1 MAKILVTRKIP
12 GDHVKRLS
20 EAGHEVEVSEFDRA
34 LSAEELLEKV
44 AGKDAILS
52 LLTDKING
60 DLMDAAGPQLKLIS
74 NYAVGFD
81 NIDVEAAS
89 ERQILVAN
97 TPCEEVN
104 EAVAEHTWALILAL
118 ARRVVEAD
126 EATRRG
132 GYKGWEPD
140 IFLGINLIGKTL
152 GIVGLGRIGGMV
164 ARRAKGYNMTVLYN
178 KRSPDKDAEKELGVS
193 FATLD
198 DLLAKSDFVS
208 IHVPL
213 TEETRHMIN
222 SETLGK
228 MKEGSYLINTARGPI
243 VDEHALVEVLRKGH
257 LRGAGLDVFDNE
269 PNIHPELI
277 NMPNVITTPHIAS
290 ATYEARDKMGEMAVS
305 AIINTFLDKIPDNL
319 VNKEVW
325 ETRRK

>member
-97 TPCEEVN
+97 TPCE
-104 EAVAEHTWALILAL
+104 
-118 ARRVVEAD
+118 
-126 EATRRG
+126 
-132 GYKGWEPD
+132 
-140 IFLGINLIGKTL
+140 
-152 GIVGLGRIGGMV
+152 
-164 ARRAKGYNMTVLYN
+164 
-178 KRSPDKDAEKELGVS
+178 
-193 FATLD
+193 
-198 DLLAKSDFVS
+198 
-208 IHVPL
+208 
-213 TEETRHMIN
+213 
-222 SETLGK
+222 
-228 MKEGSYLINTARGPI
+228 
-243 VDEHALVEVLRKGH
+243 
-257 LRGAGLDVFDNE
+257 
-269 PNIHPELI
+269 
-277 NMPNVITTPHIAS
+277 
-290 ATYEARDKMGEMAVS
+290 
-305 AIINTFLDKIPDNL
+305 
-319 VNKEVW
+319 
-325 ETRRK
+325 

>member
-12 GDHVKRLS
+12 GDHVEKLK
-20 EAGHEVEVSEFDRA
+20 AQGHEVEISEFDRA
-34 LSAEELLEKV
+34 LTAEELLEKV

-52 LLTDKING
+52 LLTDKIGG

-81 NIDVEAAS
+81 NIDLSAATD
-89 ERQILVAN
+89 RQILVAN

-118 ARRVVEAD
+118 SRRIVEAD

-140 IFLGINLIGKTL
+140 IFLGRNLIGKTL
-152 GIVGLGRIGGMV
+152 GIIGLGRIGGMV

-178 KRSPDKDAEKELGVS
+178 KRSPDPEAEKELGVT
-193 FATLD
+193 FASLD
-198 DLLAKSDFVS
+198 ELLAKSDFVS
-208 IHVPL
+208 LHVPL
-213 TEETRHMIN
+213 SDETRHMMN
-222 SETLGK
+222 SEAFSK
-228 MKEGSYLINTARGPI
+228 MKQGAYLVNTARGPI
-243 VDEHALVEVLRKGH
+243 VDEHALVEVLRSGH
-257 LRGAGLDVFDNE
+257 LGGAGLDVYDNE
-269 PNIHPELI
+269 PNIDPELI
-277 NMPNVITTPHIAS
+277 GMENVVLTPHIAS
-290 ATYEARDKMGEMAVS
+290 GTFEARDKMGELAV
-305 AIINTFLDKIPDNL
+305 ATIIDTFSGKIPENL

-325 ETRRK
+325 